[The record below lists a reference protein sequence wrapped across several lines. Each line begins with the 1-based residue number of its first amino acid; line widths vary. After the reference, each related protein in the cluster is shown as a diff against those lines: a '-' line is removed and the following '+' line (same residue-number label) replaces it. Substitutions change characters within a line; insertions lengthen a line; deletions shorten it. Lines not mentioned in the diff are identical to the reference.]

1 MFEKTKN
8 YTKKRPRIKSSDEK
22 TTKNK
27 SKIPMSAKSMRRV
40 LVHLVAQKY
49 FKDKMISKKVIT

>member
-27 SKIPMSAKSMRRV
+27 SEIPMSAKSMRRV
-40 LVHLVAQKY
+40 LVHLVAQ
-49 FKDKMISKKVIT
+49 